1 MRILEV
7 FIALALIFN
16 GALWLLTELL
26 IRLTAAN

>member
-16 GALWLLTELL
+16 GALWLLTELI
-26 IRLTAAN
+26 IRYAN